1 MTSAVSFKSF
11 AGATSFTES
20 VTDLVVVRMKRTT
33 QKNDNAKAKKGNKK
47 NKVAAT
53 TKSVTDSVK
62 QAAPAKDLKETA
74 EVIAEAVQGVKAKSE
89 AGKGE
94 GAKTVEAKTAEA
106 GKGEGAKTAEAKTAE
121 SKTAE
126 AKTTE
131 PKSEAGK
138 GEGAKTAEAKTAEA
152 KTTGAKSEAG
162 KGDGAKTA
170 EGKNEAGKGEGAKGK
185 KDQGGEKIPEMNIF
199 PERSSEKGEESF
211 TLYVGHLMYGIE
223 EADLKTLFGE
233 KNVKSVRVVH
243 RDNHVMAFV
252 EFEDY
257 VSFAKALKFNGTFF
271 LGTKITCEWTARGGR
286 DGEMR
291 RKSIAKRNAAW
302 REREKQYRALHNK

>member
-20 VTDLVVVRMKRTT
+20 VTDLVVAATLFFLFPFFAFALSFFCVVLFIRT
-33 QKNDNAKAKKGNKK
+33 
-47 NKVAAT
+47 T

-74 EVIAEAVQGVKAKSE
+74 EVIAEAVQGVEAKSE
-89 AGKGE
+89 AGKSE
-94 GAKTVEAKTAEA
+94 GAKTAEA

>member
-11 AGATSFTES
+11 AGAACFTES

-62 QAAPAKDLKETA
+62 EVAPAKDLKETA
-74 EVIAEAVQGVKAKSE
+74 EVIAEAVQGVEAKSE
-89 AGKGE
+89 AGKSE
-94 GAKTVEAKTAEA
+94 GAKTAEA
-106 GKGEGAKTAEAKTAE
+106 GKGEG
-121 SKTAE
+121 S
-126 AKTTE
+126 
-131 PKSEAGK
+131 
-138 GEGAKTAEAKTAEA
+138 KTAEAKTAEA
-152 KTTGAKSEAG
+152 KTTEPKSEAG

>member
-20 VTDLVVVRMKRTT
+20 VTDLVVAATLFFLFPFFAFALSFFCVVLFIRT
-33 QKNDNAKAKKGNKK
+33 
-47 NKVAAT
+47 T

-74 EVIAEAVQGVKAKSE
+74 EVIAEAVQGVEAKSE
-89 AGKGE
+89 AGKS
-94 GAKTVEAKTAEA
+94 
-106 GKGEGAKTAEAKTAE
+106 EGAKTA
-121 SKTAE
+121 
-126 AKTTE
+126 
-131 PKSEAGK
+131 
-138 GEGAKTAEAKTAEA
+138 
-152 KTTGAKSEAG
+152 
-162 KGDGAKTA
+162 
-170 EGKNEAGKGEGAKGK
+170 EAGKGEGAKGK